1 LAEVLLYIEM
11 ATELAIGCQLE
22 DIHCR
27 CCFVLTGEI
36 YFVEEVVVAD
46 IDVVKVLA
54 LRVHVPVGECVLLL
68 IVALPA
74 LLFLARSASA

>member
-11 ATELAIGCQLE
+11 ATELAIGCQPE

-46 IDVVKVLA
+46 IDLA
-54 LRVHVPVGECVLLL
+54 YTSINEMDITWCN
-68 IVALPA
+68 A
-74 LLFLARSASA
+74 